1 MMKTPLEPQPTF
13 TAVDF
18 DPFAGGELLL
28 TAAATESQKEIWASV
43 RMGNDANCAYNES
56 QTLRLKGTLDVEALQ
71 LALQELV
78 QRHEA
83 LRTTFSPDGTT
94 LCITASVKSEI
105 PIVDLSNLNQQVQE
119 TQVAILLQREVE
131 QPFDLENGPLFRTQ
145 LVKLKPQEHLVLLTT
160 HHIICDGWSWGVL
173 MPELAKLYSAL
184 LQGIVPDL
192 EEPDNFSE
200 YALLQEEEANSP
212 DTIATEEYWLK
223 QFSDL
228 VPVLDLPTDRP
239 RPALRTFNSAREDW
253 KLEPGLVAD
262 LKQLGVKLGCSFM
275 TTILAGFEALLYRLT
290 GQEDLVVGVSAAGQA
305 AVGQYKLVGHCV
317 NMLPLRSRI
326 NGEQSFSDYLQMRR
340 SSVLDAY
347 DRQQF
352 TFGSLV
358 KKLAMPRDSSRI
370 PLIPVTFNID
380 QGLETGAIPFD
391 GLEVE
396 FFSNPRSFENFELF
410 VNATE
415 LGGKLTLECQYNTN
429 LFDADTIR
437 RRMAEFETL
446 LAGIVAN
453 PDQSIAKLPL
463 LPEAEQQLLTAWNRT
478 EAAYPQDKCI
488 HQLFEAQVARSPSAV
503 AVVFEDQQLTY
514 RELDRRANQLAHYL
528 QTLGVGADVLVGIC
542 LERSTEMLIA
552 MLGVLKAG
560 GAYVPLDPT
569 YPEERLAFM
578 LEDAQV
584 SVLLTQTNL
593 LEQLPKS
600 EAEAICLDKDWEA
613 NANCETSKSDQTTPE
628 NLAYLIYTSGSTG
641 KPKGVQVPHKTVVN
655 FLTSMRE
662 KPGLTDEDVLLSV
675 TTLSFDIA
683 VLELLLPLTVGA
695 TTVVVSRKT
704 AMDGGELLKTLGI
717 SGATVMQATP
727 ATWRLLLAAGWE
739 GSKQLK
745 ILCGGEALPHTLAR
759 ELVNLAGSVWNMYGP
774 TEATVWSTCYEI
786 KSDVKSL
793 IGQPIANT
801 QIHLLDSYQQPVPIG
816 VPGGMALT

>member
-1 MMKTPLEPQPTF
+1 M
-13 TAVDF
+13 
-18 DPFAGGELLL
+18 
-28 TAAATESQKEIWASV
+28 
-43 RMGNDANCAYNES
+43 
-56 QTLRLKGTLDVEALQ
+56 
-71 LALQELV
+71 
-78 QRHEA
+78 
-83 LRTTFSPDGTT
+83 
-94 LCITASVKSEI
+94 
-105 PIVDLSNLNQQVQE
+105 QE

-396 FFSNPRSFENFELF
+396 FFSNPRAFENFELF

-415 LGGKLTLECQYNTN
+415 LGGKL
-429 LFDADTIR
+429 
-437 RRMAEFETL
+437 
-446 LAGIVAN
+446 
-453 PDQSIAKLPL
+453 S
-463 LPEAEQQLLTAWNRT
+463 
-478 EAAYPQDKCI
+478 
-488 HQLFEAQVARSPSAV
+488 
-503 AVVFEDQQLTY
+503 
-514 RELDRRANQLAHYL
+514 
-528 QTLGVGADVLVGIC
+528 
-542 LERSTEMLIA
+542 
-552 MLGVLKAG
+552 
-560 GAYVPLDPT
+560 
-569 YPEERLAFM
+569 
-578 LEDAQV
+578 
-584 SVLLTQTNL
+584 
-593 LEQLPKS
+593 
-600 EAEAICLDKDWEA
+600 
-613 NANCETSKSDQTTPE
+613 
-628 NLAYLIYTSGSTG
+628 
-641 KPKGVQVPHKTVVN
+641 
-655 FLTSMRE
+655 
-662 KPGLTDEDVLLSV
+662 
-675 TTLSFDIA
+675 
-683 VLELLLPLTVGA
+683 
-695 TTVVVSRKT
+695 
-704 AMDGGELLKTLGI
+704 
-717 SGATVMQATP
+717 
-727 ATWRLLLAAGWE
+727 
-739 GSKQLK
+739 
-745 ILCGGEALPHTLAR
+745 
-759 ELVNLAGSVWNMYGP
+759 
-774 TEATVWSTCYEI
+774 
-786 KSDVKSL
+786 
-793 IGQPIANT
+793 
-801 QIHLLDSYQQPVPIG
+801 
-816 VPGGMALT
+816 